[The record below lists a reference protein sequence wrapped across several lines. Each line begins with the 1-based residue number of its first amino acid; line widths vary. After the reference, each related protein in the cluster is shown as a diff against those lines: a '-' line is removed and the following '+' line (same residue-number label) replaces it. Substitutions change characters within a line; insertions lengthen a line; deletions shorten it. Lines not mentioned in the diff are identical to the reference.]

1 MQKITAAATHTHKK
15 STMTMIKYLHKFER
29 VVIATLILMLALVVL
44 LSVLELGWVLIRDIS
59 KPPIFILEIR
69 ELLELFGLFL
79 LVLIGIELLETMKK
93 YYTKGRVDLDV
104 IISVS
109 LIALGRKI
117 ITMDPKAYD
126 PMTLVGIAA
135 IILALFLGYW
145 VIKKTNRDT

>member
-1 MQKITAAATHTHKK
+1 
-15 STMTMIKYLHKFER
+15 MIKYLHKFER
-29 VVIATLILMLALVVL
+29 VVIAALILMLALVIL
-44 LSVLELGWVLIRDIS
+44 LSVVELGWVLIRDIS
-59 KPPIFILEIR
+59 KPPVFILEIR

-93 YYTKGRVDLDV
+93 YYAKGRVDLDV

-117 ITMDPKAYD
+117 ITMDPKGYE

-135 IILALFLGYW
+135 ILLALFLGYW

>member
-1 MQKITAAATHTHKK
+1 
-15 STMTMIKYLHKFER
+15 MIEYLHKFER
-29 VVIATLILMLALVVL
+29 VVIAALILMLALVIL
-44 LSVLELGWVLIRDIS
+44 LSVVELGWVLIRDIS

-117 ITMDPKAYD
+117 ITMDPKGYD

-135 IILALFLGYW
+135 MILALFLGYW

>member
-1 MQKITAAATHTHKK
+1 
-15 STMTMIKYLHKFER
+15 MIKYLHKFER
-29 VVIATLILMLALVVL
+29 IVIAALILMLALVIL

-93 YYTKGRVDLDV
+93 YYTKGRVGLDV

-117 ITMDPKAYD
+117 ITMDPK
-126 PMTLVGIAA
+126 V
-135 IILALFLGYW
+135 
-145 VIKKTNRDT
+145 

>member
-1 MQKITAAATHTHKK
+1 
-15 STMTMIKYLHKFER
+15 MIEYLHKFER
-29 VVIATLILMLALVVL
+29 VVIATLILMLALVIL
-44 LSVLELGWVLIRDIS
+44 LSVVELGWVLIRDIS

-135 IILALFLGYW
+135 MILALFLGYW

>member
-1 MQKITAAATHTHKK
+1 
-15 STMTMIKYLHKFER
+15 MIKYLHKFER
-29 VVIATLILMLALVVL
+29 VVIAALILMLALVIL
-44 LSVLELGWVLIRDIS
+44 LSVVELGWVLIRDIS

-117 ITMDPKAYD
+117 ITMDPKAYE
-126 PMTLVGIAA
+126 PMTLIGIAA
-135 IILALFLGYW
+135 ILVALFLGYW
-145 VIKKTNRDT
+145 VIKKANRET

>member
-1 MQKITAAATHTHKK
+1 M
-15 STMTMIKYLHKFER
+15 
-29 VVIATLILMLALVVL
+29 
-44 LSVLELGWVLIRDIS
+44 IRDIS

-117 ITMDPKAYD
+117 ITMVPKGYD

-135 IILALFLGYW
+135 MILALFLGYW

>member
-1 MQKITAAATHTHKK
+1 
-15 STMTMIKYLHKFER
+15 MIKYLHKFER

>member
-1 MQKITAAATHTHKK
+1 
-15 STMTMIKYLHKFER
+15 MIKYLHKFER

-145 VIKKTNRDT
+145 VIKKTNCDT